1 MLVLPLDNVA
11 EALPALSDLAARLP
25 LIRYSLRS
33 VIGQQVERWLR
44 HVGLQSERR
53 FEFDATDPLLS
64 LVAAGLGWAV
74 STPLC
79 LWQSRHFIG
88 QVAVYPL
95 PASPLGQ
102 RDFYLLGH
110 QGEWSQLGAEVARV
124 TRQVMRQNTMPDI
137 LRALPTLGAD
147 AFDLFD

>member
-1 MLVLPLDNVA
+1 
-11 EALPALSDLAARLP
+11 
-25 LIRYSLRS
+25 
-33 VIGQQVERWLR
+33 
-44 HVGLQSERR
+44 VGLQGERR

-88 QVAVYPL
+88 KVAVYPL
-95 PASPLGQ
+95 PASSLGQ
-102 RDFYLLGH
+102 REFYLLGH
-110 QGEWSQLGAEVARV
+110 HGEWPKLAAEVARV
-124 TRQVMRQNTMPDI
+124 TRQVMRQNTVPDI

-147 AFDLFD
+147 TFDLFD